1 MADQE
6 VTPDP
11 RAMFRTGVKRC
22 DPSDP
27 TWLGITRAIIGRPIT
42 DEVADWL
49 LWEATSFPLGEPA
62 EVLRQLNELAAQLE
76 GARDTRA

>member
-1 MADQE
+1 MADQDM
-6 VTPDP
+6 TDP
-11 RAMFRTGVKRC
+11 RGMFRTGVKRC

-27 TWLGITRAIIGRPIT
+27 TWLEITRSIIGRPIN

-76 GARDTRA
+76 DVRAPRR